1 MPRPLRQTVRLDIL
15 SITLPTTDCC
25 CNDAR
30 VEVFMYPVQQHGQQF
45 MSILMLITH
54 KSRSEFFQR
63 LLERRGSDESLGPFP
78 HSSEERGEFASH
90 SGFGSEMLLECIRDK
105 VLLQHRR

>member
-1 MPRPLRQTVRLDIL
+1 MPRPLRQAVRLDIV

-63 LLERRGSDESLGPFP
+63 LLERRGSDEPFCAFP
-78 HSSEERGEFASH
+78 HSSEERSEFARNPR
-90 SGFGSEMLLECIRDK
+90 FGPEMLLECIRHE